1 MVLCRYAERHI
12 FGRLAIVNPFYHK
25 PIIYPFMKSLRKLFA
40 AAMLLV
46 ATVHLAQAQYCG
58 HIGSGSG
65 PSICTATTSL
75 TVPGFS
81 PPADSVPCAIRGVA
95 YSQTVQVKMPNSVT
109 QGSSTYRLKN
119 IRIDSIGNLP
129 CGLCWATNKASN
141 TFDSSE
147 QFCLKV
153 AGITYDNP
161 GQFKLKII
169 VTATVYIGIGTITTS
184 QQADASAAGL
194 NFWLRVQQA
203 NGTCTPID
211 TLAAGNTAIAVGA
224 IPSNAVTAGG
234 PLTFCSG
241 GSVTFTATETGAT
254 AYQWFNGTNAISGAT
269 SRTYTATAAGS
280 YTVYIEKGCH
290 SVTSAAQVVTVNSAP
305 TVSVTPAGPVVVC
318 TGSSQVLTAAASG
331 GTLQWYDASGLIS
344 GQTGTTYTAAA
355 TGSYHVVAT
364 QNSCPGTSNTVSVQV
379 TGTPPTP
386 TISAT
391 TLSLCS
397 GATDTLDAGAGYTT
411 YIWSNSLGAAQ
422 KAYPTAAGTYTVTVT
437 NGVCSGTASVVISA
451 GQAPATPTVSP
462 SGSVAICSGSSVT
475 LTSSSATT
483 YHWTGGQTTQSVSVS
498 SAGSYAVTVTS
509 TGRCGTASSTATTI
523 TVTTTPVA
531 GISPAGPIIICG
543 SGSQVLTASGTG
555 TYQWLR
561 NGALLSGQTGSTY
574 TATTAGSY
582 AVVVTSGS
590 CSDTSAAVSVQI
602 GSALTPTIT
611 PNHTYI
617 CPGATDT
624 LDVGT
629 GYSSYA
635 WSNSLG
641 STRYAYPT
649 AAGTYTVTVTNGA
662 CTGTASL
669 TLTAQGATPTPTI
682 TAGSATTFCQG
693 GSVVLTSSAASG
705 NVWSTG
711 ATTQAITVTGG
722 GSYTVTNDNGCGAAT
737 SGATTVTVN
746 AIPNAQITPGGS
758 TLICGGSSQV
768 LTATPAGSYTWL
780 DANGPI
786 SGQTAATYTAS
797 ASGSYSA
804 VVTVNGCSD
813 TSNVATITVS
823 GTPPTPTITATA
835 LTLCPGTTDTLNVG
849 AGYSSYT
856 WSSSLGSAATATVT
870 TGGTYTVTVAN
881 GVCVG
886 TAAITITQG
895 SATAVPTIS
904 LQGSLHLCGVDS
916 VVLTS
921 SAASGNVW
929 SNSATSQSITVSNA
943 GVYNV
948 TVNGACGSATSVNDT
963 VVHFSLP
970 LVEVGADTGTC
981 AGDTIR
987 LSAGNDG
994 TSYLWSNAATGS
1006 TTAVSTTA
1014 EYYVSVTKNGCTSID
1029 SIHTTFDTSPNATFT
1044 VSNGVLTAAAVAGA
1058 TYQWRQNGADIPGA
1072 TAQTYDANTSGTAN
1086 YSVKVTTG
1094 YCSAI
1099 SASQLI
1105 TILGVSDL
1113 SESLLTNIF
1122 PNPTAHGITISYTL
1136 RHGQALDI
1144 YLTDMMGR
1152 TVTMLSTGMQGDG
1165 TYELQADLS
1174 SLTGGVYFVNFR
1186 SGEGTVVRKI
1196 VKE

>member
-1 MVLCRYAERHI
+1 
-12 FGRLAIVNPFYHK
+12 
-25 PIIYPFMKSLRKLFA
+25 MKSLRKIFA

-46 ATVHLAQAQYCG
+46 ATCYTAQAQYCG
-58 HIGSGSG
+58 HNGASSGSGS
-65 PSICTATTSL
+65 SICTATTSL
-75 TVPGFS
+75 SVPGFS
-81 PPADSVPCAIRGVA
+81 PPADSVPCAVRGVA
-95 YSQTVQVKMPNSVT
+95 YAQTVQVKMPNSVT
-109 QGSSTYRLKN
+109 QSGSTYRLKS

-129 CGLCWATNKASN
+129 CGLCWATNKTSN

-169 VTATVYIGIGTITTS
+169 VTATVYIGIGTLTTS

-194 NFWLRVQQA
+194 NFWVRVQQT

-224 IPSNAVTAGG
+224 VPSSAVTAGG

-254 AYQWFNGTNAISGAT
+254 AYQWFNGTNAIAGAT

-290 SVTSAAQVVTVNSAP
+290 AVTSAAQTVTVNSGP

-318 TGSSQVLTAAASG
+318 TGSSQVLTATTSG
-331 GTLQWYDASGLIS
+331 GTLQWYNASGAIG
-344 GQTGTTYTAAA
+344 GQTGTTYTATA
-355 TGSYHVVAT
+355 TGSYYAIGT
-364 QNSCPGTSNTVSVQV
+364 QNSCATTSNTVSVQV

-397 GATDTLDAGAGYTT
+397 GATDTLDAGAGYSS
-411 YIWSNSLGAAQ
+411 YAWSNSLGTAQ

-437 NGVCSGTASVVISA
+437 NGVCSGSASVVISA
-451 GQAPATPTVSP
+451 GLAPTTPTVSP
-462 SGSVAICSGSSVT
+462 AGSVAICSGSSVT
-475 LTSSSATT
+475 LTSSTAST
-483 YHWTGGQTTQSVSVS
+483 YHWTGGQTTPSISVSA
-498 SAGSYAVTVTS
+498 AGSYAVTVTS

-531 GISPAGPIIICG
+531 GVSPAGPVIICG

-555 TYQWLR
+555 TYQWLK
-561 NGALLSGQTGSTY
+561 NGAPLSGQTSGTY

-582 AVVVTSGS
+582 AVVVSSGS
-590 CSDTSAAVSVQI
+590 CSDTSTAVSVQI
-602 GSALTPTIT
+602 GSALSPTIT
-611 PNHTYI
+611 TPHTYL
-617 CPGATDT
+617 CSGATDT

-629 GYSSYA
+629 GYSSYT

-641 STRYAYPT
+641 STRYAYAT
-649 AAGTYTVTVTNGA
+649 AAGTYTVTVTTGA
-662 CTGTASL
+662 CSGTATI

-682 TAGSATTFCQG
+682 AAGSATTFCQG
-693 GSVVLTSSAASG
+693 GSLVLTSSSASG
-705 NVWSTG
+705 NVWSSG
-711 ATTQAITVTGG
+711 ATTQAITVTSG

-737 SGATTVTVN
+737 STATVVTVN
-746 AIPNAQITPGGS
+746 AIPNAQISPAGS
-758 TLICGGSSQV
+758 TLICGGSTQT
-768 LTATPAGSYTWL
+768 LTATPAGSYIWL

-786 SGQTAATYTAS
+786 SGQTAATYSAS

-813 TSNVATITVS
+813 TSNVATISVS

-835 LTLCPGTTDTLNVG
+835 QTLCPGSIDTLNVG
-849 AGYSSYT
+849 AGYSSYA
-856 WSSSLGSAATATVT
+856 WSGSLGTASTATVT

-886 TAAITITQG
+886 TATITITQG
-895 SATAVPTIS
+895 SGATAPTIS
-904 LQGSLHLCGVDS
+904 LQGSLHLCGTDS

-929 SNSATSQSITVSNA
+929 SNSATTQSITVSNA
-943 GVYNV
+943 GIYHV
-948 TVNGACGSATSVNDT
+948 TVNGACGSATSVDDT
-963 VVHFSLP
+963 VLHFSLP
-970 LVEVGADTGTC
+970 LVALGADTGTC
-981 AGDTIR
+981 AGDTLS

-994 TSYLWSNAATGS
+994 TSYLWSNSAATSLTSVTSPG
-1006 TTAVSTTA
+1006 
-1014 EYYVSVTKNGCTSID
+1014 EYYVSVTKDGCTRVD
-1029 SIHTTFDTSPNATFT
+1029 SIHVSFDTAPTATFT
-1044 VSNGVLTAAAVAGA
+1044 ASNGLLTASAGDSW
-1058 TYQWRQNGADIPGA
+1058 QWCNSNGPIAGA
-1072 TAQTYDANTSGTAN
+1072 TAQTYDA
-1086 YSVKVTTG
+1086 YTTG
-1094 YCSAI
+1094 PDQYYVIVRTGFCGTRSA
-1099 SASQLI
+1099 AQFI
-1105 TILGVSDL
+1105 TGIADL
-1113 SESLLTNIF
+1113 SQSLISYIY
-1122 PNPTAHGITISYTL
+1122 PNPASKSITVVYTL
-1136 RHGQALDI
+1136 LRSQEMDI
-1144 YLTDMMGR
+1144 YLADMTGR
-1152 TVTMLSTGMQGDG
+1152 TVMSLSSGTQAAGDHQV
-1165 TYELQADLS
+1165 QADLS
-1174 SLTGGVYFVNFR
+1174 TLAGGVYMVTFH
-1186 SGEGTVVRKI
+1186 SGEGTAVRKI